1 MCTNGVNCNGIFG
14 GPSAWSGFV
23 LPVESQDSMSIVNAA
38 MGAARKTL
46 EPCGEAAGY
55 EVFSEDTSGWT
66 RSTWTVRSGL
76 LPYVHACLGNYWY
89 MSAKE
94 SCLYDI
100 TSFSVRHADMLHKKL
115 GTKFTMNDVSLIA
128 PSSAI

>member
-66 RSTWTVRSGL
+66 RRLVMKSLGDPSI
-76 LPYVHACLGNYWY
+76 CLQVVFRRVA
-89 MSAKE
+89 S
-94 SCLYDI
+94 
-100 TSFSVRHADMLHKKL
+100 
-115 GTKFTMNDVSLIA
+115 
-128 PSSAI
+128 

>member
-1 MCTNGVNCNGIFG
+1 MVSPRRPFPTGKMSTDGLEVDGIFG

-66 RSTWTVRSGL
+66 RSRSGN
-76 LPYVHACLGNYWY
+76 HLGFAY
-89 MSAKE
+89 
-94 SCLYDI
+94 
-100 TSFSVRHADMLHKKL
+100 
-115 GTKFTMNDVSLIA
+115 G
-128 PSSAI
+128 